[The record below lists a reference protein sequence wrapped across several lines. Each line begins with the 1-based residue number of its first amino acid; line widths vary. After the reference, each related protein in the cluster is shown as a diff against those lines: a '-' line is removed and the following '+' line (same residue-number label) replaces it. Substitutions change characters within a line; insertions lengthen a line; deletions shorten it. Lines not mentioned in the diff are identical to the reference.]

1 MRRSIRG
8 ALAIAAT
15 AAAALALL
23 GAGAGTAGHKVTYAL
38 PDEQPIALPS
48 GPGAELTQGT
58 CSACHSLDYIR
69 IQPPHK
75 GAQFWHDEVA
85 KMGKAYGARIAPADA
100 EQIAAYLGQTY
111 GK

>member
-1 MRRSIRG
+1 MRRPIRG

-15 AAAALALL
+15 VAGALALL
-23 GAGAGTAGHKVTYAL
+23 GAGAGNRKVTYAL
-38 PDEQPIALPS
+38 PDEQPVTLPA

-75 GAQFWHDEVA
+75 GPQFWHDEVA
-85 KMGKAYGARIAPADA
+85 KMGKAYGARIDPKDAD
-100 EQIAAYLGQTY
+100 QIAAYLGQTF
-111 GK
+111 GR